1 MMDGFVELFYYLKS
15 GMVVDEVLV
24 YDFNLCYQFYSGV
37 VVICDYDFEKFDLK
51 LYSEVEVGCFVMLQ
65 YYYYFGGFQ

>member
-51 LYSEVEVGCFVMLQ
+51 LYSEI
-65 YYYYFGGFQ
+65 